1 MVGSVRDL
9 SHQIWFGEDHVGP
22 TAVDVV
28 FEQHFGRA
36 LIAIHDDSVD
46 FGSVGGKR
54 FLIIIDGCHAVSI
67 NPDGD
72 RCVAVLS
79 VTGGTTA
86 TCGETHDNHGKE

>member
-28 FEQHFGRA
+28 FEQHLGRE

-46 FGSVGGKR
+46 FGSVGWKR

-67 NPDGD
+67 DPDGD
-72 RCVAVLS
+72 WGIAVLS
-79 VTGGTTA
+79 VTGRTPA
-86 TCGETHDNHGKE
+86 TSGEAHDHHGEE